1 MNKLSVAL
9 IDLLLLHLG
18 YVLTFLVR
26 YQGTIPAANFP
37 AYLSVAPWLSLAAV
51 IWFQLYG
58 LYDVPKKR
66 WNEIFY
72 SLFCVTL
79 LIAVSVVFLSF
90 IGRQFAFP
98 RTVIAISPLIHL
110 LLFGFWRYYHWRL
123 MRRKSGVTKII
134 VVGDQEEAQRFA
146 GKIIHTLQELVA
158 VQGLITVASQ
168 AGEAADFPVLGD
180 LGSTRQII
188 AHRHP
193 DCLYI
198 CAGMAISA
206 KEDLIQLCLSEGID
220 VQLVP
225 DLYDI
230 FLANSALNQID
241 DTPVFQLRSNGLP
254 AEYLWGKRVLDIVLS
269 SLILILAAP
278 LMLLAAVL
286 IKMDSPGP
294 VFLSQERLSVN
305 GNSFRLLKF
314 RTMVDDAEKLSGP
327 VLAEI
332 DDPRITRVGK
342 FLRRTR
348 FDEVPQLL
356 NVLKGE
362 MSVVGPR
369 PERPYFV
376 ERFSR
381 EIPAYSYRLEMKAGV
396 TGLAQVA
403 GKYSTTP
410 EDKLRYDLLY
420 SRTHSPFLD
429 LVILLHT
436 VRVMLMRDQ
445 AS

>member
-18 YVLTFLVR
+18 YILTFLIR

-37 AYLSVAPWLSLAAV
+37 AYLNVAPWLSLAAV
-51 IWFQLYG
+51 VWFQLYG

-72 SLFCVTL
+72 SVFCVTL

-98 RTVIAISPLIHL
+98 RTVIAISPFIHL
-110 LLFGFWRYYHWRL
+110 LLFGYWRYYHWRL
-123 MRRKSGVTKII
+123 MRRRSGVTKII
-134 VVGDQEEAQRFA
+134 VVGNQDEAQRFS

-158 VQGLITVASQ
+158 IQGIIAVDGQ
-168 AGEAADFPVLGD
+168 PGDAGEFPVLGD
-180 LGSTRQII
+180 MGSTRQIVARI
-188 AHRHP
+188 QP
-193 DCLYI
+193 DCIYI
-198 CAGMAISA
+198 CSGMAISA
-206 KEDLIQLCLSEGID
+206 KEDMIQFCLAEGID

-278 LMLLAAVL
+278 LMLLAAIC
-286 IKMDSPGP
+286 IKIDSPGP
-294 VFLSQERLSVN
+294 ALLSQERLSVN

-327 VLAEI
+327 VLAEL

-348 FDEVPQLL
+348 FDEIPQMI
-356 NVLKGE
+356 NVLTGE
-362 MSVVGPR
+362 MSIVGPR

-376 ERFSR
+376 EMFSR
-381 EIPAYSYRLEMKAGV
+381 EIPAYRYRMEMKAGV

-403 GKYSTTP
+403 GRYSTTP